1 MVETPKTE
9 LKILLVEDNPADVK
23 LLENL
28 FMSSRFEVKLR
39 VAQDG
44 EEALR
49 VLSHSSFEGKEDP
62 DMILLDLNL
71 PKIDGQEVL
80 ARVKAHR
87 GLKQIPV
94 LILTSSNNQGDFE
107 LAKQNHADDYM
118 IKPTGIKD
126 FSALVNHIEDFWLN
140 FKGKM
145 A

>member
-1 MVETPKTE
+1 MEPTKTP
-9 LKILLVEDNPADVK
+9 LKILLIDDNPADVK
-23 LLENL
+23 LFENL
-28 FMSSRFEVKLR
+28 FRSTRFEVKLR
-39 VAQDG
+39 VAKDG

-80 ARVKAHR
+80 ARIKAHW
-87 GLKQIPV
+87 GLKHIPV
-94 LILTSSNNQGDFE
+94 LILTSSNNQRDFE

-118 IKPTGIKD
+118 IKPAGITD
-126 FSALVNHIEDFWLN
+126 FSALVQRIEDFWIN